1 MRKGLRMLE
10 YNSCKLAVNACISQ
24 KYFAIAHL
32 YSDEKPMNMHIHDCY
47 ELYYS
52 ISGGRQ
58 FLIDNKSYPIQ
69 PGDLFFINQ
78 YESHY
83 LSQYNQLKHERI
95 VISIHP
101 DYLKEL
107 STTDTQLAY
116 CFQYRNPGVN
126 HRIKLDKEQQQRF
139 TYYIYKI
146 LSQSS
151 YGTDVME
158 RSLFTEFMVMLNR
171 AFLLQC
177 REGGKDAQAPYRY
190 DKLVNDILEYIN
202 QNISRT
208 ITIDSLANTF
218 YISKSYICR
227 IFKASTGTTV
237 NKYLTAR
244 RISIAKALLTEGRN
258 NNEVCEM
265 SGFNDYSSFFKA
277 FTKAVGISPKKYA
290 LYTTK

>member
-1 MRKGLRMLE
+1 MLE
-10 YNSCKLAVNACISQ
+10 YNSCKLAVDACISQ

-32 YSDEKPMNMHIHDCY
+32 YSEEKTMNIHIHDCY

-107 STTDTQLAY
+107 STPDTQLEY

-151 YGTDVME
+151 W
-158 RSLFTEFMVMLNR
+158 F
-171 AFLLQC
+171 
-177 REGGKDAQAPYRY
+177 
-190 DKLVNDILEYIN
+190 
-202 QNISRT
+202 
-208 ITIDSLANTF
+208 LAN
-218 YISKSYICR
+218 
-227 IFKASTGTTV
+227 
-237 NKYLTAR
+237 
-244 RISIAKALLTEGRN
+244 ALLYFQKPDSNFFLQKN
-258 NNEVCEM
+258 NASCKRTH
-265 SGFNDYSSFFKA
+265 FARYHL
-277 FTKAVGISPKKYA
+277 ISA
-290 LYTTK
+290 